1 MSILQKTTFKNIDEK
16 IIYYTIVLTYPLYL
30 LGGLYLVG
38 PVLGWFLLYHAVMIM
53 LNNRVKI
60 NYLAMLWLFSILLIE
75 IVVVIGSFNTGH
87 SLLMT
92 IKSTIG
98 WAKGWALIGVFI
110 FIGAILPIRYYI
122 LQQAVINILWQSLL
136 ISPLLIIVAFLDFPT
151 LLYISPLKILGGG
164 GEQFF
169 KVWLYWND
177 LNTGLPRW
185 QLFAPWSPAL
195 AFYAL
200 LALSI
205 ILPRPSD
212 KTKYVALF
220 SAVVLVL
227 LSESR
232 AGIVILLMLIL
243 IYVMSYFFDVIF
255 ILFMMLVSILIFG
268 VFSEE
273 IIGGVVDSINYIN
286 NMRSKSSMIRQTLN
300 DIGLYRWYNESFWFG
315 HGNVERG
322 PHIVQFMPIGSH
334 NAFIGLLFIK
344 GIIGLLLYV
353 IPLVTTTVYLF
364 FKSFYKRDYLSGF
377 FVILIFFMYSFTEN
391 IEILS
396 YLMWPGWLFIG
407 MALRACSYRCDLN
420 AIDFEDNGQ
429 AFVVRK

>member
-53 LNNRVKI
+53 LNNRVEI

-169 KVWLYWND
+169 
-177 LNTGLPRW
+177 
-185 QLFAPWSPAL
+185 
-195 AFYAL
+195 
-200 LALSI
+200 
-205 ILPRPSD
+205 
-212 KTKYVALF
+212 
-220 SAVVLVL
+220 
-227 LSESR
+227 
-232 AGIVILLMLIL
+232 
-243 IYVMSYFFDVIF
+243 
-255 ILFMMLVSILIFG
+255 
-268 VFSEE
+268 
-273 IIGGVVDSINYIN
+273 
-286 NMRSKSSMIRQTLN
+286 
-300 DIGLYRWYNESFWFG
+300 
-315 HGNVERG
+315 
-322 PHIVQFMPIGSH
+322 
-334 NAFIGLLFIK
+334 
-344 GIIGLLLYV
+344 
-353 IPLVTTTVYLF
+353 
-364 FKSFYKRDYLSGF
+364 
-377 FVILIFFMYSFTEN
+377 
-391 IEILS
+391 
-396 YLMWPGWLFIG
+396 
-407 MALRACSYRCDLN
+407 
-420 AIDFEDNGQ
+420 
-429 AFVVRK
+429 